1 MKTKN
6 KIVAFCLVC
15 FVCIGCD
22 RATKGFAKLHLKDKP
37 AQSYFHNTV
46 RLEYVENTGAFLSFG
61 ENWPHAVSF
70 WALSI
75 FPLLFLSGFFV
86 YAVSK
91 AKDVN
96 FFELLPFAFIFS
108 GGVGN
113 IVDRILYDRHVIDFM
128 NLGIVNLR
136 TGIFNFADI
145 CVTTGVLLLMV
156 NSLKK

>member
-1 MKTKN
+1 MDTKN
-6 KIVAFCLVC
+6 KIFAFCLVC

-22 RATKGFAKLHLKDKP
+22 RATKGFAKLRLKDKP
-37 AQSYFHNTV
+37 ALSYFHNTV

-61 ENWPHAVSF
+61 ENWPRAVSF

-86 YAVSK
+86 YAVNK

-145 CVTTGVLLLMV
+145 CVTTGVLLLVV